1 MELSV
6 NAKRSRSV
14 SHNRALRSEIYAVH
28 LLSIIYLDLENQED
42 DCTENVSHKPHQSR
56 ELNQHDMLPQE
67 TCSGNAGEAK
77 VGAFMS
83 HLRWPVFFVWINE
96 ICFV

>member
-1 MELSV
+1 ML
-6 NAKRSRSV
+6 
-14 SHNRALRSEIYAVH
+14 
-28 LLSIIYLDLENQED
+28 
-42 DCTENVSHKPHQSR
+42 KPHQSR
-56 ELNQHDMLPQE
+56 ELNHHDMLPKE
-67 TCSGNAGEAK
+67 TCSTLYRIIGSNENLIQSGNAGEAK